1 MTTEPLTLDF
11 QIPAHLD
18 SLVKIEEKV
27 NDLMSEL
34 GALEAYEIEKYN
46 FTLALHELCTNIIE
60 HGYPG
65 QSGSIF
71 VALSIEYEP
80 LLLKAHVLDS
90 GLPFNATDVAS
101 PDLNE
106 IQERGYG
113 LFLIEQLVDEFD
125 YTRMPQRNS
134 WQLKRIIG

>member
-1 MTTEPLTLDF
+1 MKPEPLTLDF
-11 QIPAHLD
+11 QIPAQLD
-18 SLVKIEEKV
+18 SLVKIEQKV

-34 GALEAYEIEKYN
+34 SAVELYEIEKYN

-60 HGYPG
+60 HGYHG
-65 QSGSIF
+65 ESGSIF
-71 VALSIEYEP
+71 VTISIEYDP

-90 GLPFNATDVAS
+90 GLPFNATDATS
-101 PDLNE
+101 PDLND

-125 YTRMPQRNS
+125 YTRLPQRNS